1 MPQNDKEIKGTKFNI
16 STPIDI
22 DTAINKNMGGEERM
36 FYKMLES
43 LERMTL
49 NKTMTD
55 IIDAY
60 DSKNYKSMKDLAY
73 ALKGACAYIGAS
85 RLHYVCFFM
94 QEHFI
99 YERFEKVVDL
109 YPSLVEAAIEFKVYS
124 RQILAKFNGTSY

>member
-22 DTAINKNMGGEERM
+22 DTAITGMGGEERM

-99 YERFEKVVDL
+99 YKRFEKVVDL

>member
-22 DTAINKNMGGEERM
+22 DTAITGMGGEERM

-43 LERMTL
+43 LERIVL

-60 DSKNYKSMKDLAY
+60 DSKNYKSMKDLAH

-99 YERFEKVVDL
+99 YKRFEKVVDL